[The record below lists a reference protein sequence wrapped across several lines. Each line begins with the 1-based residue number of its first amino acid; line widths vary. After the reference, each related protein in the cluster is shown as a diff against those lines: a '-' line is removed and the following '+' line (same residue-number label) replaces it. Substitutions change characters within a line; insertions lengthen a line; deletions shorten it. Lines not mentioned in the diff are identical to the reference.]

1 MFLCLTDYYIA
12 KETILTTFG
21 YFASRARQVYI
32 AEAESKDVR
41 NPWFSRGLAMVLSK
55 YVFGIQRH
63 SLKPWVSSKYVFG
76 ILRHL
81 KPWVSLNLNHGKNR
95 FETKQRNRRSTYGS
109 AVVSLNYGELL
120 FTITMKSV
128 VIRYQ
133 S

>member
-1 MFLCLTDYYIA
+1 MSLDS
-12 KETILTTFG
+12 
-21 YFASRARQVYI
+21 AS
-32 AEAESKDVR
+32 EAESKDVR

-81 KPWVSLNLNHGKNR
+81 KPWVSHNLNHGKNR